1 MRHFLDFFEAL
12 APPLSIP
19 LLPGGMAQAPFLAV
33 LVAPG
38 RFPLPLASGLL
49 RTGPTAVALTTVA
62 ARTDGH
68 LTATT
73 CAEQQPVVRKRSNP
87 PRLPGGELDG
97 ESNRGDTGR
106 QNAAATPC
114 FGRPKGGVTGKST
127 SPSWAFTL
135 SGQQQDEP
143 CSRKAHPLAR
153 GRDASPHLVWGPRDK
168 GKMPAGPRACGKRPP
183 SSPGPPSP
191 PAGGLPGYGR
201 LPPPTRPPGTL
212 PHPLENAARFPQPCR
227 PRRRLIERGQ
237 AKGGQ
242 ERRLRRHT
250 RWRST
255 AHNRQL
261 PATSGRRQHPHRPNP
276 MHGRSRRSSSRSA
289 VVKPPSSSGSTAP

>member
-114 FGRPKGGVTGKST
+114 FGRPKGGDRQVDFPLGPSPCQDSSRTNLVAEKPTPWPGAGCIT
-127 SPSWAFTL
+127 SPGL
-135 SGQQQDEP
+135 G
-143 CSRKAHPLAR
+143 
-153 GRDASPHLVWGPRDK
+153 SPRQ

-183 SSPGPPSP
+183 LPPDPHHPRPAVCRSMEGCRHP
-191 PAGGLPGYGR
+191 PDRPAPFHTPWKTLRVFHSPAG
-201 LPPPTRPPGTL
+201 
-212 PHPLENAARFPQPCR
+212 
-227 PRRRLIERGQ
+227 
-237 AKGGQ
+237 
-242 ERRLRRHT
+242 
-250 RWRST
+250 
-255 AHNRQL
+255 
-261 PATSGRRQHPHRPNP
+261 
-276 MHGRSRRSSSRSA
+276 HGD
-289 VVKPPSSSGSTAP
+289 GS